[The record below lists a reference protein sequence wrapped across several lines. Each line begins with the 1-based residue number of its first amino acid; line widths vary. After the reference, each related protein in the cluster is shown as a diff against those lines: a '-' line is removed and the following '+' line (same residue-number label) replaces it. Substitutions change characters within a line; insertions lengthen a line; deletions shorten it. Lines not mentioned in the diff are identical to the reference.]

1 MSDGTVRELEHR
13 GRSGVDVYEIL
24 RAKILDLQLPPD
36 GKVNIDA
43 LARELGVSQTPIR
56 EALSQLEGDRLI
68 VKTPGKGYRTTAL
81 LGMAELRELF
91 EFRLLV
97 EPWAARA
104 AAVNRLIN
112 PARVLQ
118 ASLDEFEA
126 GSSRQDGSVRHR
138 LITHDTAFHDRILSA
153 SSNEFALHA
162 YRATHCHLHLFRLHP
177 ADYRGTTTVE
187 EHRSI
192 VNAIAACDPD
202 AAEEAMHRHLIG
214 AYHRFA
220 EAFSQE
226 DSDLR
231 VPPPAK
237 LC

>member
-1 MSDGTVRELEHR
+1 MSEGADREFEAR
-13 GRSGVDVYEIL
+13 GRSSGDVYAIL

-36 GKVNIDA
+36 GKLNIDA
-43 LARELGVSQTPIR
+43 LAREMGVSQTPIR

-81 LGMAELRELF
+81 LDTVELRELF

-112 PARVLQ
+112 PARTLQ
-118 ASLDEFEA
+118 AWLDEFETGTA
-126 GSSRQDGSVRHR
+126 QDDSVRHR

-177 ADYRGTTTVE
+177 ADYQGTTTVE
-187 EHRSI
+187 EHRAI

-202 AAEEAMHRHLIG
+202 AAEEAMYRHLVG

-220 EAFSQE
+220 EAFDQ
-226 DSDLR
+226 DGPGLR
-231 VPPPAK
+231 TPSPAK

>member
-1 MSDGTVRELEHR
+1 MSEGTVRELEPR
-13 GRSGVDVYEIL
+13 GRSGVDVYAIL

-36 GKVNIDA
+36 SKVNIDA
-43 LARELGVSQTPIR
+43 LAREMGVSQTPIR

-81 LGMAELRELF
+81 LDTEELRELF

-118 ASLDEFEA
+118 SSLDEFEV
-126 GSSRQDGSVRHR
+126 GTEQDGSVRHQ

-177 ADYRGTTTVE
+177 ADYQGTTTIE
-187 EHRSI
+187 EHREI
-192 VNAIAACDPD
+192 VGAIAACDPD

-220 EAFSQE
+220 EAFDQDESG
-226 DSDLR
+226 LR
-231 VPPPAK
+231 VPPSAR

>member
-1 MSDGTVRELEHR
+1 MSEGTVRDLEPR
-13 GRSGVDVYEIL
+13 GRSGVDVYGIL

-36 GKVNIDA
+36 GKINIDA

-81 LGMAELRELF
+81 LGTTELRELF

-104 AAVNRLIN
+104 AAVNRLVN
-112 PARVLQ
+112 PARTLQ
-118 ASLDEFEA
+118 AFVDEFESGTA
-126 GSSRQDGSVRHR
+126 QGESVRHQ
-138 LITHDTAFHDRILSA
+138 LVAHDTAFHDRILSA
-153 SSNEFALHA
+153 SSNKFALHA

-177 ADYRGTTTVE
+177 ADYQGTTTVE
-187 EHRSI
+187 EHREI

-202 AAEEAMHRHLIG
+202 AAEEAMQRHLIG

-226 DSDLR
+226 DPDLR
-231 VPPPAK
+231 VPRPAK

>member
-1 MSDGTVRELEHR
+1 MTEGAVRDMEPR
-13 GRSGVDVYEIL
+13 GRSSLDVYGIL

-36 GKVNIDA
+36 GKINIDA

-81 LGMAELRELF
+81 LGTAELRELF

-104 AAVNRLIN
+104 AAVNRLVN
-112 PARVLQ
+112 PARILQ
-118 ASLDEFEA
+118 ASLDEFESGTA
-126 GSSRQDGSVRHR
+126 QNSSVRHQ
-138 LITHDTAFHDRILSA
+138 LITHDTAFHDGILSA

-177 ADYRGTTTVE
+177 ADYKGTTTVE
-187 EHRSI
+187 EHRHI
-192 VNAIAACDPD
+192 VKAIKACDPD

-220 EAFSQE
+220 EAFDE
-226 DSDLR
+226 DGPGLR

>member
-1 MSDGTVRELEHR
+1 MSEGTVRDLEPR
-13 GRSGVDVYEIL
+13 GRSGVDVYGIL

-36 GKVNIDA
+36 GKINIDA

-81 LGMAELRELF
+81 LGTTELRELF

-104 AAVNRLIN
+104 AAVNRLVN
-112 PARVLQ
+112 PARTLQ
-118 ASLDEFEA
+118 AFVDEFESGTA
-126 GSSRQDGSVRHR
+126 QGEGVRHQ
-138 LITHDTAFHDRILSA
+138 LVAHDTAFHDQILYA

-177 ADYRGTTTVE
+177 ADYQGTTTVE
-187 EHRSI
+187 EHREI

-202 AAEEAMHRHLIG
+202 AAEEAMQRHLIG

-226 DSDLR
+226 DPDLR
-231 VPPPAK
+231 VPRPAK

>member
-1 MSDGTVRELEHR
+1 MTDAAVREVEPR
-13 GRSGVDVYEIL
+13 GRSGTDVYGIL

-36 GKVNIDA
+36 GKINIDA

-81 LGMAELRELF
+81 LDTAELRELF

-112 PARVLQ
+112 PARTLR
-118 ASLDEFEA
+118 ASLDEFES
-126 GSSRQDGSVRHR
+126 GTVQEGNVRHQ
-138 LITHDTAFHDRILSA
+138 LVAHDTVFHDRILSA

-177 ADYRGTTTVE
+177 ADYQGTTTVE
-187 EHRSI
+187 EHRGI
-192 VNAIAACDPD
+192 VDAIAACDPD

-226 DSDLR
+226 DPDLR

>member
-1 MSDGTVRELEHR
+1 MTQNAARDIEPR
-13 GRSGVDVYEIL
+13 GRSGVDVYGIL

-36 GKVNIDA
+36 AKVNIDA

-81 LGMAELRELF
+81 LGTAELRELF

-104 AAVNRLIN
+104 AAVNRLVN
-112 PARVLQ
+112 PARILQ
-118 ASLDEFEA
+118 ASLDDFES
-126 GSSRQDGSVRHR
+126 GTVQDGSVRHQ
-138 LITHDTAFHDRILSA
+138 LVAHDTVFHDRILSA

-162 YRATHCHLHLFRLHP
+162 YRATHGHLHLFRLHP
-177 ADYRGTTTVE
+177 ADYQGTTTVE
-187 EHRSI
+187 EHREI

-202 AAEEAMHRHLIG
+202 AAGDAMHRHLIG

>member
-1 MSDGTVRELEHR
+1 MNRGTVSELESR
-13 GRSGVDVYEIL
+13 GRSVVDVYAIL

-36 GKVNIDA
+36 SKVNIDA
-43 LARELGVSQTPIR
+43 LAREIGVSQTPIR

-81 LGMAELRELF
+81 LDTAELRELF

-104 AAVNRLIN
+104 AAANRLIN
-112 PARVLQ
+112 PGRMLQ
-118 ASLDEFEA
+118 SSLDEFEA
-126 GSSRQDGSVRHR
+126 GTTHNGSVRHQ

-153 SSNEFALHA
+153 SGNEFALHA

-177 ADYRGTTTVE
+177 ADYQGTTTVE
-187 EHRSI
+187 EHREI
-192 VNAIAACDPD
+192 VRAISSCNPD
-202 AAEEAMHRHLIG
+202 AAEEAMQRHLIG

-220 EAFSQE
+220 QALNQ
-226 DSDLR
+226 DHAGLR
-231 VPPPAK
+231 IPSPAK

>member
-1 MSDGTVRELEHR
+1 MTETLARDFEHR
-13 GRSGVDVYEIL
+13 GRSGAEVYWTL

-36 GKVNIDA
+36 AKVNIDA
-43 LARELGVSQTPIR
+43 LVRELGVSQTPIR

-81 LGMAELRELF
+81 LGTAELRELF
-91 EFRLLV
+91 EFRLLI

-104 AAVNRLIN
+104 AAVNRLSN
-112 PARVLQ
+112 PSRFLT
-118 ASLDEFEA
+118 ASLDDFESGTA
-126 GSSRQDGSVRHR
+126 EHTAVRHQ
-138 LITHDTAFHDRILSA
+138 LVAHDTVFHDRILSA

-177 ADYRGTTTVE
+177 ADYQGTSTVE
-187 EHRSI
+187 EHRRI
-192 VNAIAACDPD
+192 VDAIAACDPD
-202 AAEEAMHRHLIG
+202 AAEEAMHRHLID

-220 EAFSQE
+220 EAFTQE
-226 DSDLR
+226 ESGLR
-231 VPPPAK
+231 LPHPAN

>member
-1 MSDGTVRELEHR
+1 MTESIARDFEPR
-13 GRSGVDVYEIL
+13 GRSGVDVYGIL

-36 GKVNIDA
+36 GKINIDA
-43 LARELGVSQTPIR
+43 LVRELGVSQTPIR

-68 VKTPGKGYRTTAL
+68 VKTPGKGYRTTPL
-81 LGMAELRELF
+81 LGTTELRELF

-97 EPWAARA
+97 EPWAART

-112 PARVLQ
+112 PARGLR
-118 ASLDEFEA
+118 ASLDEFESGVA
-126 GSSRQDGSVRHR
+126 GDDSVRHR
-138 LITHDTAFHDRILSA
+138 LVAHDTHFHDRILSA

-177 ADYRGTTTVE
+177 ADYQGTATVE
-187 EHRSI
+187 EHRGI
-192 VNAIAACDPD
+192 VEAIAACDPD
-202 AAEEAMHRHLIG
+202 AAEEAMHQHLIG

-226 DSDLR
+226 DQGLR
-231 VPPPAK
+231 IPSPAK

>member
-1 MSDGTVRELEHR
+1 MTSTPTADVEHR
-13 GRSGVDVYEIL
+13 GRPGAHVYWSL

-36 GKVNIDA
+36 AKVNIDA
-43 LARELGVSQTPIR
+43 LVRELGVSQTPIR

-81 LGMAELRELF
+81 LETAELRELF
-91 EFRLLV
+91 EFRLLI

-104 AAVNRLIN
+104 AAVNRLSN
-112 PARVLQ
+112 PARFLH

-126 GSSRQDGSVRHR
+126 GVSADGSIRHQ
-138 LITHDTAFHDRILSA
+138 LVAHDTIFHDRILSA

-177 ADYRGTTTVE
+177 ADYQGTSTVE
-187 EHRSI
+187 EHRAI
-192 VNAIAACDPD
+192 VDAIALCDPD
-202 AAEEAMHRHLIG
+202 AAEAAMHRHLIG

-220 EAFSQE
+220 EAFAQE
-226 DSDLR
+226 DSELR

>member
-1 MSDGTVRELEHR
+1 MTDAAVRDAEPR
-13 GRSGVDVYEIL
+13 GRSGTDVYGIL

-36 GKVNIDA
+36 GKINIDA

-81 LGMAELRELF
+81 LDTAELRELF

-112 PARVLQ
+112 PARTLR
-118 ASLDEFEA
+118 ASLDEFESGTA
-126 GSSRQDGSVRHR
+126 QEGNVRHQ
-138 LITHDTAFHDRILSA
+138 LVAHDTVFHDRILSA

-177 ADYRGTTTVE
+177 ADYQGTTTVE
-187 EHRSI
+187 EHRGI
-192 VNAIAACDPD
+192 VDAIAACDPD
-202 AAEEAMHRHLIG
+202 AAEEAMHGHLIG

-220 EAFSQE
+220 EAFDQ
-226 DSDLR
+226 DDADLR
-231 VPPPAK
+231 IPPPAQ

>member
-1 MSDGTVRELEHR
+1 MTSTSAPDVEHR
-13 GRSGVDVYEIL
+13 GRSGAHVYWTL

-36 GKVNIDA
+36 AKINIDA
-43 LARELGVSQTPIR
+43 LVRELGVSQTPIR

-81 LGMAELRELF
+81 LETAELRELF
-91 EFRLLV
+91 EFRLLI

-104 AAVNRLIN
+104 AAVNRLSN
-112 PARVLQ
+112 PARILH

-126 GSSRQDGSVRHR
+126 GASTDGSIRHQ
-138 LITHDTAFHDRILSA
+138 LVAHDTTFHDRILLA

-177 ADYRGTTTVE
+177 ADYQGTSTVE
-187 EHRSI
+187 EHRAI
-192 VNAIAACDPD
+192 VDAIALCDPD
-202 AAEEAMHRHLIG
+202 AAESAMNRHLIG

-226 DSDLR
+226 DSELR

>member
-1 MSDGTVRELEHR
+1 MSEGADREFEAR
-13 GRSGVDVYEIL
+13 GRSSGDVYATL

-36 GKVNIDA
+36 GKINIDA
-43 LARELGVSQTPIR
+43 LAREIGVSQTPIR

-81 LGMAELRELF
+81 LDTVELRELF

-112 PARVLQ
+112 PARTLQ
-118 ASLDEFEA
+118 TWLDEFETGA
-126 GSSRQDGSVRHR
+126 AQDDNVRHR

-177 ADYRGTTTVE
+177 ADYQGTTTVE
-187 EHRSI
+187 EHRVI

-202 AAEEAMHRHLIG
+202 AAEEAMHRHLVG

-220 EAFSQE
+220 EAFDQ
-226 DSDLR
+226 DGPGLR
-231 VPPPAK
+231 TPSPAK